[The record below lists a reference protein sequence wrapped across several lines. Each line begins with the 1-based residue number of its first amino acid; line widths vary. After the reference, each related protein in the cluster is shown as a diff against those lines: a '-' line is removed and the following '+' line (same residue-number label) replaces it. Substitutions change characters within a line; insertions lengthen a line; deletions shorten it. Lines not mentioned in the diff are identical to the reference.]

1 MGFMTVF
8 FLKLLRLLKVLFPS
22 PNKFSAEELWA
33 HVLCEQS

>member
-8 FLKLLRLLKVLFPS
+8 FLKVLILLKVFFPS

-33 HVLCEQS
+33 HVLCEQF